1 MNEILNKLGAA
12 ARQTA
17 DIVSIQV
24 AIAAE
29 EQKIRTAY
37 QLLGKLWYRAEK
49 QGKPAESPEA
59 DRLMARIDGSLD
71 RIRELKFRKTVD
83 PCADGSTGK

>member
-1 MNEILNKLGAA
+1 MSEILNKLGAV

-17 DIVSIQV
+17 DTVSIQV
-24 AIAAE
+24 AIASE

-37 QLLGKLWYRAEK
+37 QMLGKLWYRAEK
-49 QGKPAESPEA
+49 QGKPAGGPEA
-59 DRLMARIDGSLD
+59 DQLMARIDGSLD

-83 PCADGSTGK
+83 PCTDGSFGK